1 MQDKIDGNAKDGSE
15 VAVDIANAD
24 DLERQQEQQE
34 LIDAFMKALGWG
46 KNDDPQNDARNS
58 YKIPKE
64 SELYDPANELAKSL
78 KCKKCLII
86 VKINED
92 GKLAIVGVKADG
104 KAVTI
109 SDEKLSKLNKI
120 LGKLE
125 PVKKFTHIKLTS
137 HDNSNRQ
144 APVLNKVASGVGTN
158 KVKSQSQ

>member
-64 SELYDPANELAKSL
+64 SELYGPANELAKSL

-92 GKLAIVGVKADG
+92 GKLAVVGVKADG
-104 KAVTI
+104 EPAKI
-109 SDEKLSKLNKI
+109 SDKQLSELNKI

-125 PVKKFTHIKLTS
+125 PVKKFTPIKMTS
-137 HDNSNRQ
+137 LDNSKCQ
-144 APVLNKVASGVGTN
+144 PPVVNKAESGVGTN
-158 KVKSQSQ
+158 KQRQ